1 MEFFLYWEYASRFRV
16 NDFCDLSFE
25 TFSTVWKGVRPAVTV
40 LIVDGLVNPDWLI
53 EVDVI
58 AQPEQ

>member
-1 MEFFLYWEYASRFRV
+1 M
-16 NDFCDLSFE
+16 
-25 TFSTVWKGVRPAVTV
+25 VWKGVRPAVTV

-58 AQPEQ
+58 AQLEQ